1 MVGAEQVVV
10 DGLGD
15 AHDPAG
21 IAHLLHILGNL
32 VAGVHGVVA
41 AVVEEITDVI
51 LLENL
56 QDALV
61 IGVIH
66 VRVGDL
72 VPAAAQGRGRGV
84 LEKLQLRR
92 ILLVHHKQLIVQDA
106 HDAMGRAID
115 FGDAVR
121 IQTGTDGAVCAGV
134 DDGSGAAGLA
144 NDHCTF

>member
-10 DGLGD
+10 NGLGD

-21 IAHLLHILGNL
+21 IAHLLHILGNF

-41 AVVEEITDVI
+41 AVVEEVADIVF
-51 LLENL
+51 LKNL

-61 IGVIH
+61 IGVIC
-66 VRVGDL
+66 VRVSDL

-84 LEKLQLRR
+84 LEKLQLCR

-106 HDAMGRAID
+106 HNAVGRTVD
-115 FGDAVR
+115 FGDTVR
-121 IQTGTDGAVCAGV
+121 IQAGADGAVCAGV